1 MIKKRYIEI
10 ELIKKKELAGEFKI
24 SVRAVYD
31 ALNYKTQSGTAK
43 AIRAAALQRGGRV
56 YVPEDFGKNFE
67 RAACKD

>member
-1 MIKKRYIEI
+1 MEI
-10 ELIKKKELAGEFKI
+10 EPAMKKELARDFKI

-56 YVPEDFGKNFE
+56 FVPEDFEKISE
-67 RAACKD
+67 QVAHR